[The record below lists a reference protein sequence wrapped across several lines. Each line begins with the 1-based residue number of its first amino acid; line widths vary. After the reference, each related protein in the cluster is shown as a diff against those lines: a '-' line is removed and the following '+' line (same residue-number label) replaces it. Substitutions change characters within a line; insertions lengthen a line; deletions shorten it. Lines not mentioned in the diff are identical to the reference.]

1 MTETISDARD
11 TNNRDDNLGWKR
23 SERQRHER
31 QRQSRKKETRTTETI
46 SDRREAKDRDNLGWK
61 RRRLTSREAW
71 AERDADRFSTEHAET
86 ETERGNDRD

>member
-1 MTETISDARD
+1 MQEKQTTETTISD
-11 TNNRDDNLGWKR
+11 G
-23 SERQRHER
+23 
-31 QRQSRKKETRTTETI
+31 
-46 SDRREAKDRDNLGWK
+46 REAKDRDNLGWK